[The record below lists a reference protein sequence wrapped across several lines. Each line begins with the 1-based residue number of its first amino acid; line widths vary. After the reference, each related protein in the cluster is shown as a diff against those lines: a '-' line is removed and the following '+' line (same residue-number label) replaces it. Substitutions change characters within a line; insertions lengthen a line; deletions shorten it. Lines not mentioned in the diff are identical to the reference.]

1 MTIDITWILTPNLE
15 DIDLDN
21 MMNYSCYDDK
31 CLISSYFID
40 DILDFLEEELKIKG
54 STYKLPIYLDKYQY
68 KMGFSLEESRL
79 EEIKDQL
86 IEFKTGRFI
95 TTSIYKLDK
104 DLDKWVKVWKR

>member
-40 DILDFLEEELKIKG
+40 DILDFLE
-54 STYKLPIYLDKYQY
+54 
-68 KMGFSLEESRL
+68 
-79 EEIKDQL
+79 
-86 IEFKTGRFI
+86 GR
-95 TTSIYKLDK
+95 T
-104 DLDKWVKVWKR
+104 

>member
-1 MTIDITWILTPNLE
+1 
-15 DIDLDN
+15 
-21 MMNYSCYDDK
+21 
-31 CLISSYFID
+31 
-40 DILDFLEEELKIKG
+40 
-54 STYKLPIYLDKYQY
+54 
-68 KMGFSLEESRL
+68 MGFSLEESRL